1 MKKKIS
7 ILGSTG
13 SIGETSLK
21 IILKEKKLFK
31 INTLVANSNFKKIL
45 KQIKTFKPKYYVV
58 ADKKVYRRLNI
69 SYKFKHTK
77 IVSNYDKIK
86 EKNDFTIVAIPGLAS
101 LKPTIQFIKSS
112 KKILL
117 ANKEAIICGWNLI
130 KKTAKKYNSII
141 VPIDSEHFS
150 IAQLIK
156 DIPKDEIDKIYLTAS
171 GGPFLNFSSK
181 KMNKVKLHHA
191 LRHPKW
197 SMGKKISIDSATLMN
212 KILELIEASKLF
224 SFPFN
229 KFQIIIHPQ
238 SLVHAIVKF
247 KSGITKFLYH
257 QPDMIVPISNAI
269 NEKNNDIKKYL
280 KEKIIDSKLQNLS
293 FIEVP
298 EKNFPIIKLL
308 PKLNKYPS
316 TAIIINAANEIL
328 VDQFLL
334 KKISFNTISKSI
346 FRVLK
351 DKNYKKYAIHRAK
364 KLNEIFKID
373 SWARKTTIKI
383 LAETKK

>member
-1 MKKKIS
+1 MV
-7 ILGSTG
+7 
-13 SIGETSLK
+13 
-21 IILKEKKLFK
+21 
-31 INTLVANSNFKKIL
+31 N
-45 KQIKTFKPKYYVV
+45 
-58 ADKKVYRRLNI
+58 
-69 SYKFKHTK
+69 
-77 IVSNYDKIK
+77 
-86 EKNDFTIVAIPGLAS
+86 
-101 LKPTIQFIKSS
+101 
-112 KKILL
+112 
-117 ANKEAIICGWNLI
+117 
-130 KKTAKKYNSII
+130 
-141 VPIDSEHFS
+141 
-150 IAQLIK
+150 
-156 DIPKDEIDKIYLTAS
+156 
-171 GGPFLNFSSK
+171 
-181 KMNKVKLHHA
+181 
-191 LRHPKW
+191 
-197 SMGKKISIDSATLMN
+197 GKKISIDSATLMN

-224 SFPFN
+224 AFPFN
-229 KFQIIIHPQ
+229 KFKIIIHPQ
-238 SLVHAIVKF
+238 SLVHAIVQF

-269 NEKNNDIKKYL
+269 NEKDNDIKKYL
-280 KEKIIDSKLQNLS
+280 KEKIINSKLQNLN

-346 FRVLK
+346 FKVLK

-383 LAETKK
+383 LAESKK

>member
-31 INTLVANSNFKKIL
+31 INTLVANSNLKKIL

-101 LKPTIQFIKSS
+101 LKPTLQFIKSS

-191 LRHPKW
+191 LRHPIW
-197 SMGKKISIDSATLMN
+197 SMGKKISIVSATLMN

-383 LAETKK
+383 LAESKK